1 MYKRAVQL
9 DGKLTRAWNNL
20 ILLTQDHK
28 RPQDALQL
36 VYRAL
41 EFNPDEA
48 SLHFLAGN
56 ILGQM
61 GRVDESEEHFKGA
74 ISLTPLVAKYHYNLA
89 VLYHRD
95 KRLTEAKEY
104 YQKALSLDPQH
115 RGAKQQLQVLI
126 NKSSQ

>member
-9 DGKLTRAWNNL
+9 DEKLVRAWNNL

-28 RPQDALQL
+28 QPQDALQM

-41 EFNPDEA
+41 EFNADEA

-56 ILGQM
+56 ILGQI
-61 GRVDESEEHFKGA
+61 GQAEKSEEHFKRA
-74 ISLTPLVAKYHYNLA
+74 ISLSPLTAKYHYNLA
-89 VLYHRD
+89 VLYHRN
-95 KRLTEAKEY
+95 KRLSDAKEY
-104 YQKALSLDPQH
+104 YQKALSLDPDH

-126 NKSSQ
+126 NKSSK